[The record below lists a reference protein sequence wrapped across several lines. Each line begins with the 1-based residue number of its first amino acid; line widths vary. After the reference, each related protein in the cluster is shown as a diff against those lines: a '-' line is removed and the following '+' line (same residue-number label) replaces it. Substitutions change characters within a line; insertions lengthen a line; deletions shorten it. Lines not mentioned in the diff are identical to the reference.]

1 MLWQVGL
8 PLRPKQSVGATVQ
21 INKNLGAFRAHQEH
35 VLVELWAHQKHVL
48 LDLRAQQTAQ
58 IESKVV
64 ILAIFT
70 RITPNKVKLLY
81 L

>member
-1 MLWQVGL
+1 MFLVGS
-8 PLRPKQSVGATVQ
+8 K
-21 INKNLGAFRAHQEH
+21 GAFRARQEH
-35 VLVELWAHQKHVL
+35 MLLKLRAHQNHVLLELKAHQKHVL
-48 LDLRAQQTAQ
+48 LELRAQQIPH

-70 RITPNKVKLLY
+70 RVTAYKVQLLY